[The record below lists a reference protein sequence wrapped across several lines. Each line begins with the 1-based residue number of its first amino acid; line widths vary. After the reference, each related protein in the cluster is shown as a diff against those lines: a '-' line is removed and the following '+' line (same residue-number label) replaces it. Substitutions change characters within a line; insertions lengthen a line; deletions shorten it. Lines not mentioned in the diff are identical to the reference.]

1 VRYIDEIIEL
11 LEMSNIRG
19 TKAYLI
25 LMDFAT
31 ERFVINVL
39 HSLGMQVFTCSND
52 QNVEEIT
59 QCVPDIVIIDLDIGR
74 EKGLSII
81 KNIKKINTFKNVPI
95 MILTDSR
102 ENAVLRSLILFGAND
117 YTLKPLSTESLV
129 LRVTTNIRTK
139 KLYDYLDSMNSEL
152 YKLATTDPLTG
163 LFNRRYII
171 DQLTMWNLNFERY
184 NTRFALMIMDLD
196 YFKSI
201 NDRYGHDAGDK
212 VIIDFANT
220 VRSTVRKT
228 DLVGRFGG
236 EEIIVMLQNIT
247 EDNLT
252 IVTNK
257 ILKQIRNSNVIY
269 NNLSINY
276 TASIGVKYC
285 NVFYPNID
293 MYIKRADALLYMAKE
308 NGRNRA
314 IIETSS
320 SQIEV
325 I

>member
-1 VRYIDEIIEL
+1 
-11 LEMSNIRG
+11 
-19 TKAYLI
+19 
-25 LMDFAT
+25 
-31 ERFVINVL
+31 
-39 HSLGMQVFTCSND
+39 
-52 QNVEEIT
+52 
-59 QCVPDIVIIDLDIGR
+59 
-74 EKGLSII
+74 
-81 KNIKKINTFKNVPI
+81 
-95 MILTDSR
+95 
-102 ENAVLRSLILFGAND
+102 
-117 YTLKPLSTESLV
+117 
-129 LRVTTNIRTK
+129 
-139 KLYDYLDSMNSEL
+139 MNSEL

-285 NVFYPNID
+285 NVFYPNIE
-293 MYIKRADALLYMAKE
+293 YVYKK
-308 NGRNRA
+308 
-314 IIETSS
+314 S
-320 SQIEV
+320 
-325 I
+325 